1 MEAAKKKGEEIAA
14 PLSFSPPPPP
24 RAQEEF
30 ITDEQSIKDQ
40 RLVEAIKKMDS
51 LLGTGGDQ
59 DSISGAVIKYQV
71 RTAKRRSV
79 RRQDLEVD
87 ESLDKTMNSLD
98 ESPTTP
104 TPSKNIKFQIHS
116 DGEEED
122 EEDDDEMLVGD
133 GGVGDYSNV
142 DFNDDDEPIGNKE
155 YLLTSIFTSQ
165 RTAIRINVPKTHPT
179 TTPTQ
184 TTPQSTKPLDRQ
196 TSEPVVR
203 RADPLPL
210 SVQRL
215 TSDSGYSIKK
225 LRCFI
230 GENFVINIV

>member
-1 MEAAKKKGEEIAA
+1 MPPAKTPKVEAVKKKGEEIPP
-14 PLSFSPPPPP
+14 PLSLPPP

-71 RTAKRRSV
+71 RTAKRRSI
-79 RRQDLEVD
+79 RRQDLEFD

-116 DGEEED
+116 DGEDE
-122 EEDDDEMLVGD
+122 EEDDDGMLVD

-142 DFNDDDEPIGNKE
+142 DFNDDDEPIDNKE

-215 TSDSGYSIKK
+215 ASDSGYSIKN
-225 LRCFI
+225 LRFFWI
-230 GENFVINIV
+230 I